1 MLNIS
6 SLLFDKLL
14 LKETNIDFSHLA
26 SKHAILV
33 PSILWTK
40 LIGGI
45 LNDILIG

>member
-6 SLLFDKLL
+6 SLLIDKLL

-33 PSILWTK
+33 PSMDLSR
-40 LIGGI
+40 LVEY
-45 LNDILIG
+45 